1 MAYDLEEQEQIDEL
15 RAFWNRYGNLILTLV
30 TVVAL
35 AVAGWRGWEWWQQR
49 QAVQAA
55 GVYARIQQAAQAN
68 DAAKARG
75 AATELME
82 EYSSTAY
89 APMGALVAAKLQVD
103 AGDTK
108 AAAPLLAW
116 VVDKGRD
123 DGLRPIARL
132 RLAGLLLD
140 EKRIDEGLKLLSAAP
155 PARFVPLFADRRGD
169 LLIAQ
174 DKRDEARAAYKE
186 AFDGLSEGDPMRE
199 VVRLKL
205 DALGGAAA

>member
-1 MAYDLEEQEQIDEL
+1 MAYDLEEQEQLDEL
-15 RAFWNRYGNLILTLV
+15 RAFWNRYGNFILTLV

-35 AVAGWRGWEWWQQR
+35 AVAGWRGWEWWQHR

-55 GVYARIQQAAQAN
+55 GVYAQLQQAAQAS

-75 AATELME
+75 AAMELLDK
-82 EYSSTAY
+82 YSGTAY
-89 APMGALVAAKLQVD
+89 APMGALVAAKVQVD
-103 AGDTK
+103 AGDAK
-108 AAAPLLAW
+108 AAEPLLAW
-116 VVDKGRD
+116 VVDQGRD

-132 RLAGLLLD
+132 RLAGLMLD
-140 EKRIDEGLKLLSAAP
+140 QKRIDEGLKLLSAAP
-155 PARFVPLFADRRGD
+155 PGRFVPLFADRRGD
-169 LLIAQ
+169 LLVAQ

-186 AFDGLSEGDPMRE
+186 AFERLPEGDPLRE